1 MEFMQTLTSLLVI
14 VIMVASGFFFAKAK
28 WITRE
33 TAPLMPMLVNRL
45 ALPTYMIW
53 NFLANFSKDDFFS
66 LVNSIAVP
74 YVSMLISFVIAGF
87 VARFANLPPQ
97 KAGIFQAGF
106 FSSSAI
112 FIGVPV
118 CLALFGEKSI
128 PYVLIYF
135 LANASMFW
143 TLGNYS
149 INKSGREEE
158 VALVSWE
165 NLKLVFSPPLI
176 SFILALVLALLEV
189 KLPAFL
195 MSSFKYLGTMV
206 TPLSMLFIGYTL
218 STVRLQELKFTRD
231 INLLLFGRFLVSPLL
246 VILVARFIEIP
257 YLMLQV
263 FVVLAALPVM
273 TQVPILASIYG
284 ADTKYGAIVVSLT
297 TLLCLLV
304 IPIYMA
310 FL

>member
-97 KAGIFQAGF
+97 KAGIFKAGF

-176 SFILALVLALLEV
+176 SFILALVLVLLEV

-273 TQVPILASIYG
+273 TQVPILASIYR